1 VKKLSTP
8 ESRKLER
15 DVQKWHINKFD
26 KLCGMKTVKGK
37 LKLFTPEA
45 KETIN
50 LKPEITHK
58 MNKVLNSVK
67 KAILHLNILS
77 LLIFFACGSDN
88 PVNNGNPPP
97 TPSNDSLVK
106 SVDSL
111 ALYTNGLNTNDTTLY
126 GLFNAGDSIKVS
138 LTVETN
144 CTTSDTAFVGIFVGN
159 ISVNL
164 TNSDFPN
171 TFTFYGL
178 YPTLTS
184 GIAINLYLKTTSLR
198 YIRVKNLRL
207 YKVNPV

>member
-1 VKKLSTP
+1 VKKLKNDV
-8 ESRKLER
+8 RKLHR
-15 DVQKWHINKFD
+15 QTIKWHNDKFD
-26 KLCGMKTVKGK
+26 KLTGIKKVNGK

-45 KETIN
+45 D
-50 LKPEITHK
+50 ITYK
-58 MNKVLNSVK
+58 MKKIVSVIKKVT
-67 KAILHLNILS
+67 LHLNILS

-106 SVDSL
+106 IVDSL
-111 ALYTNGLNTNDTTLY
+111 ALYTNGLNTNDTILY
-126 GLFNAGDSIKVS
+126 GLFNADDSIKIS

-178 YPTLTS
+178 YPTSTS
-184 GIAINLYLKTTSLR
+184 GIAINLYLKTTILR
-198 YIRVKNLRL
+198 YIRAKNIRL